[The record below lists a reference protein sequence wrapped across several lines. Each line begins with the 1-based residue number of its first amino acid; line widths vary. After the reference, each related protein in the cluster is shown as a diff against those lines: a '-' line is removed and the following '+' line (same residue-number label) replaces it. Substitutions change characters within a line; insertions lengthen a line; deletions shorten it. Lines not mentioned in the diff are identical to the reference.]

1 MSKDKKVAEAQGLSS
16 TDKEELVGV
25 GLFYALCIA
34 AQQGNTAKAEY
45 WVDRGADV
53 AGADYDKRTPLHIA
67 AADGHIKLV
76 KFLVRKGA
84 NVNAEDRFGGT
95 PMSDA
100 IRGRHYDIMN
110 YLQGKGG
117 ERPDAEVDSLV
128 TKLLTAAAAGD
139 MRKVTEALDDG
150 ANANSA
156 DYDKRTPMHVAASE
170 GKLEVL

>member
-1 MSKDKKVAEAQGLSS
+1 
-16 TDKEELVGV
+16 
-25 GLFYALCIA
+25 
-34 AQQGNTAKAEY
+34 
-45 WVDRGADV
+45 
-53 AGADYDKRTPLHIA
+53 
-67 AADGHIKLV
+67 
-76 KFLVRKGA
+76 
-84 NVNAEDRFGGT
+84 
-95 PMSDA
+95 MSDA

-156 DYDKRTPMHVAASE
+156 VWPLSCCNQGHRHRRHVRCDTNAHAFAGLRQKNSNAR
-170 GKLEVL
+170 GCL